1 VLFLDLV
8 DFKTLN
14 DTKGH
19 DISDILLKEVAKRLT
34 TCVSDGDTVS
44 RFGGDE
50 FVILLEEIN
59 FNAMTAA
66 EETKA
71 VAGKIL
77 DNINQPYKV
86 ANYSYV
92 GNISIGATLFFGHES
107 TIDELLKRADIAMYE
122 TKHDGRNALSFFKPQ
137 MQTTINNRVK
147 IERDLLYALEYQQF
161 QLYYQVQADSL
172 SNPSGAEAL
181 IRCFHPE
188 RGLISPFH
196 FIYSSP

>member
-1 VLFLDLV
+1 MLFLDLV

-14 DTKGH
+14 DTQGH
-19 DISDILLKEVAKRLT
+19 DIGDILLKEVAKRLT

-77 DNINQPYKV
+77 DNINQ
-86 ANYSYV
+86 
-92 GNISIGATLFFGHES
+92 
-107 TIDELLKRADIAMYE
+107 LLKRNLNVSY
-122 TKHDGRNALSFFKPQ
+122 
-137 MQTTINNRVK
+137 
-147 IERDLLYALEYQQF
+147 
-161 QLYYQVQADSL
+161 
-172 SNPSGAEAL
+172 
-181 IRCFHPE
+181 
-188 RGLISPFH
+188 
-196 FIYSSP
+196 